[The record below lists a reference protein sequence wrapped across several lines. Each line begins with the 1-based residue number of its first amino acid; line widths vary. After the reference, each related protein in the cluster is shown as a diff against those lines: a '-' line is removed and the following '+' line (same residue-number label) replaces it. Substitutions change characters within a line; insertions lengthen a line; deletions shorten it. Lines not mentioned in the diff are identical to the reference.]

1 MRDHNREREPMCET
15 SEKGERLFAREEIL
29 PISLEIGRRIM
40 EIFGY
45 QRISDIVFRLKST
58 SAEINAVI
66 NGQNLPST
74 ELLLGINKTTNASID
89 WILTGKGAKF
99 IPAPQ
104 ITDRSYEILAT
115 VLPVQPRREMT
126 ISLDRSAYE

>member
-1 MRDHNREREPMCET
+1 MCET
-15 SEKGERLFAREEIL
+15 SELGEKLFTRNEIL

-45 QRISDIVFRLKST
+45 HRISNIVFRLKST

-66 NGQNLPST
+66 NGQSLPST
-74 ELLLGINKTTNASID
+74 ELLLGIQKVTNASID

-99 IPAPQ
+99 IPATQ
-104 ITDRSYEILAT
+104 VTDRSYEIIAT
-115 VLPVQPRREMT
+115 TLLPMPTKREST
-126 ISLDRSAYE
+126 ISLTRRTYE

>member
-1 MRDHNREREPMCET
+1 MCET
-15 SEKGERLFAREEIL
+15 SELGEKLFTRNEIL

-45 QRISDIVFRLKST
+45 HRISNIVFRLKST

-66 NGQNLPST
+66 NGQSLPST
-74 ELLLGINKTTNASID
+74 ELLLGIQKVTNASID

-99 IPAPQ
+99 IPATQ
-104 ITDRSYEILAT
+104 VTDRSYEIIAT
-115 VLPVQPRREMT
+115 TLLPMPPKREST
-126 ISLDRSAYE
+126 ISLTRRTYE